1 MKTRAH
7 LPRYGVGPAYVYGV
21 ILFTAAGMWQADA
34 AFPSGQTAGALRLG
48 LALLGA
54 ALAAAGVPLL
64 YGALVRARVGDS
76 IRSNTLVTT
85 GVYA

>member
-48 LALLGA
+48 LALLT
-54 ALAAAGVPLL
+54 AGVIWELL
-64 YGALVRARVGDS
+64 VVLVCAGLLIVQPW
-76 IRSNTLVTT
+76 NAVLP
-85 GVYA
+85 